1 METVEILNQQEFAH
15 LCEIMDHNFRLKMDY
30 DYLKSA
36 VAQYRF
42 PVWTL
47 GSSNHLAFQQKDEEG
62 KVYHCRLRVFY
73 TCREVVLNQFLFNT
87 EIAIIYG
94 ISASHPDT
102 IKFMLDDWPSYK
114 DDFDNPVLEETIQ
127 LVKFGT
133 TKGIEKSIKDFK
145 EWKKKEWL
153 KSPEYLLKE

>member
-87 EIAIIYG
+87 EIIQKYYG
-94 ISASHPDT
+94 
-102 IKFMLDDWPSYK
+102 YRGY
-114 DDFDNPVLEETIQ
+114 PV
-127 LVKFGT
+127 
-133 TKGIEKSIKDFK
+133 SS
-145 EWKKKEWL
+145 KK
-153 KSPEYLLKE
+153 